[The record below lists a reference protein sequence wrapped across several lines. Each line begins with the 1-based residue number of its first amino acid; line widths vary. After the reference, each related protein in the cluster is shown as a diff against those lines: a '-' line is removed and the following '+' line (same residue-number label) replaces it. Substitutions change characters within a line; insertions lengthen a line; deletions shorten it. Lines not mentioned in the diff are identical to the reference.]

1 MSDEGEKEEGNKAVL
16 MRIADAL
23 DRLAPPPARQISLTS
38 GDAFL
43 WDAANLKSIAPFRPI
58 DIDLLTGIDQQKARL
73 LDNTR
78 RHAKGH
84 AAHDV
89 LLWGSR
95 GMGKS
100 ALAKSVVR
108 TAQGYQGSIA
118 LVETASD
125 QLENLSAL
133 FEILASAPRRF
144 ILFIDDI
151 GFSEGSSQPRL
162 LRSMLEGGAS
172 QRPDNVRLYV
182 TSNRRHIV
190 PRQMSEQDDPINPRD
205 AVDDQLALS
214 DRFGLRLGFHAA
226 SQDDYLAIIARYAEA
241 HDLDFEPDD
250 ALLWAKQAG
259 SRSGRMAWQYIVE
272 LAGRAGKSLV

>member
-1 MSDEGEKEEGNKAVL
+1 MPNTGTRDILE
-16 MRIADAL
+16 RIAGAL
-23 DRLAPPPARQISLTS
+23 ERIAPPAANPVVLSS

-43 WDAANLKSIAPFRPI
+43 WDGHSPKMIAPFNPV
-58 DIDLLTGIDQQKARL
+58 DIDLLTGIDPQKSRV
-73 LDNTR
+73 LDNTS
-78 RHAKGH
+78 RHARGH

-108 TAQGYQGSIA
+108 TLQVQGENIA
-118 LVETASD
+118 LVEAPSD
-125 QLENLSAL
+125 HLETLPAL
-133 FEILASAPRRF
+133 FGLLASAKRSF
-144 ILFIDDI
+144 IIFIDDI
-151 GFSEGSSQPRL
+151 GFSEANSEPRT

-172 QRPDNVRLYV
+172 QRPANVRLYV

-190 PRQMSEQDDPINPRD
+190 SRQMSEQDDPVNPRD

-226 SQDDYLAIIARYAEA
+226 SQDDYLAIITRYAAA
-241 HDLDFEPDD
+241 HGLTFERED
-250 ALLWAKQAG
+250 ALLWAKQRG
-259 SRSGRMAWQYIVE
+259 SRSGRVAWQYIVE
-272 LAGRAGKSLV
+272 LAGRADKFLA